1 MGRFDAWLTDELSQK
16 QEEPA
21 NDSTQAETTTPTEE
35 NTGSVSEAKP
45 EHSISFSNLEA
56 STSSLGVAPDD
67 NGDLAGGYGET
78 DDNEPDVAS
87 LPASLAAREQNT
99 KLKTRFNGHKQF
111 NDQIRADWMLVIES
125 SPDSFQAL
133 IYRPDVGTY
142 GVIDDESGTESFT
155 EIDNNQRP
163 LTYQE
168 PDIVYVL
175 DNPDGRESF
184 RAVDGDGEQDGLT
197 DDVLVLRIAAN
208 NVPVGS
214 ILEWNEEMANGTA
227 RRWWYVH
234 RIFSYGTQH
243 VGSLYY
249 CIPARNFDSTNGGH
263 VQ

>member
-1 MGRFDAWLTDELSQK
+1 MGRFDAWLSDEISQK
-16 QEEPA
+16 REEPA
-21 NDSTQAETTTPTEE
+21 NESTQAEAATQTEE
-35 NTGSVSEAKP
+35 NTGSVLEAEP
-45 EHSISFSNLEA
+45 EHTLSFSNLEA
-56 STSSLGVAPDD
+56 STATMGADYDD
-67 NGDLAGGYGET
+67 SGDLAGGDGET
-78 DDNEPDVAS
+78 ADNEPDVAA

-99 KLKTRFNGHKQF
+99 QLKTRFNGHKPF
-111 NDQIRADWMLVIES
+111 NDQIREDWMLIIET

-133 IYRPDVGTY
+133 LYRPDVGTY
-142 GVIDDESGTESFT
+142 GVIDDESGMESFT

-168 PDIVYVL
+168 PDIIYVL

-249 CIPARNFDSTNGGH
+249 CIPARNFDTTIGGR

>member
-16 QEEPA
+16 REEPA
-21 NDSTQAETTTPTEE
+21 NDSTQADSATPTEE
-35 NTGSVSEAKP
+35 NTESITEAEP
-45 EHSISFSNLEA
+45 EHTLSFSNLEA
-56 STSSLGVAPDD
+56 PTASVGADSDD
-67 NGDLAGGYGET
+67 SGDLAGGNGET
-78 DDNEPDVAS
+78 ADDGPDVIA

-99 KLKTRFNGHKQF
+99 QLKTRFNGHKPF
-111 NDQIRADWMLVIES
+111 NDQIREDWMLIIET

-133 IYRPDVGTY
+133 LYRPDVGTY
-142 GVIDDESGTESFT
+142 GVIDDESGMESFT
-155 EIDNNQRP
+155 ELDNNQRP

-249 CIPARNFDSTNGGH
+249 CIPARNFDTTNGGR